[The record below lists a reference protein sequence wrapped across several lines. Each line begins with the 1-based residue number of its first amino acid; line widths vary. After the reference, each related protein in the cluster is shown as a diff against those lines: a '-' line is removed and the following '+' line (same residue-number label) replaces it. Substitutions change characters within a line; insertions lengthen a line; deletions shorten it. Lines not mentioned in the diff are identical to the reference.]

1 MASRKQPGKVSRK
14 YATERGHVVGS
25 TPHEMSNRK
34 GAIDY
39 DVLPNGANRRRR
51 RDDNFILSPHQPLGA
66 ALLNSAIGVAVTDG
80 EGRFLLVNEVFC
92 RMIGYNERE
101 LLVRDWSSI
110 THTDGKRQDAGSW
123 QMSPDQPPSSILVE
137 RRCIRKNGTDI
148 WVRTS
153 VSRLQESSTRVLLIA
168 LIEDITERKQAEQAL
183 AEKDSELKAARRL
196 GQTASWQWKPS
207 TDTVIWSDELY
218 RATGRDPKLG
228 PPTFQ
233 EHSTL
238 FSAESWNRLIR
249 HARETLRT
257 GAPCALELEVIR
269 PDGTRGWVKLRGET
283 VRNARSRI
291 VGLRGTVQDV
301 TTRKRAEEALLKS
314 EEKFTKAFNA
324 VPVAVTLTTLADGRQ
339 IAVNQALLRMTG
351 YTRDEVI
358 GHTSLELGY
367 WDDPS
372 DRQKL
377 VERLLAGEHLQ
388 NVECCFRRKNRE
400 PFTGLLSAELIELD
414 GEQCIV
420 TATMDISDLRRAE
433 RSVRALQSK
442 LALHFQQTMFG
453 VMEVDSDFHVIEWNP
468 AAETIFGYSRQ
479 EAIGRDTRDLITPG
493 APGAELSAMFEKA
506 VHEGGCSCSINRNTT
521 KDGKEIICEWFN
533 TPLVQEDG
541 TISGIM
547 SLVRDVTAEKQ
558 TQADLAAS
566 EATLCAIFQ
575 STDDAIWTVDATR
588 FGLMTFNTA
597 AAERFASGNSRELRT
612 GMTPDDLLSP
622 KEAKWWKDSYQ
633 QVLTSGAFKTDY
645 EVKGKSAIFH
655 LSFNP
660 LFRDGKI
667 FGISVFARN
676 VTKRREAE
684 QALRASEERYRQ
696 LVWSSNDWVWEID
709 ANGRY
714 KYAGPQCRE
723 ILGYAPE
730 ELIGRTP
737 FDLMPPGE
745 AERVAAL
752 FHAIAAERKPFRALE
767 NANLHKDGHLV
778 VLETNGVPII
788 DAQGRFCGYGGMD
801 RDITARKEAEEAL
814 RESERRLRLALE
826 SGRMYAFEWHPGSD
840 MMRRS
845 AECAVVLGVPE
856 YSPLDTGREFLNR
869 LHPSDRSNYIDVLTH
884 LTPAQDTYRTEYRK
898 TLPDGKMRWMEA
910 RGRGFFDSDGN
921 LVRVVGIAADITAR
935 KESEDALRTL
945 SACLINAQEEER
957 KRLARELHDGVSQAL
972 AVISIGMSQ
981 AAKATREA
989 QHRSKLEKLYSR
1001 LQGVLSDIGHLSHE
1015 LHPSTLKH
1023 LGLPAAIRVLCDEI
1037 AHTYAIDV
1045 GFTDRSAPQRVS
1057 ANTALCLYRVA
1068 QEGLQNIVKHS
1079 RSKQAWVQLGGDQDE
1094 ISLHIWDQ
1102 GVGFDPYSTNSGLG
1116 LVSMRERLR
1125 LVGGRILIT
1134 SSRGSGTR
1142 IDAYAPL
1149 ERQEYQAAA

>member
-39 DVLPNGANRRRR
+39 DVLPNGANRRPR

-101 LLVRDWSSI
+101 LLVRNWSSI
-110 THTDGKRQDAGSW
+110 THTDGRRQDAGGW
-123 QMSPDQPPSSILVE
+123 QMSPEQPPSMLVE
-137 RRCIRKNGTDI
+137 RRCTRKNGTDI
-148 WVRTS
+148 WVRIS
-153 VSRLQESSTRVLLIA
+153 VSRLQDSSTRVLLIA

-183 AEKDSELKAARRL
+183 AVKDSELKAARRL
-196 GQTASWQWKPS
+196 GQSASWEWNPS

-218 RATGRDPKLG
+218 RATGRDPNLG
-228 PPTFQ
+228 PPRFQ
-233 EHSTL
+233 EHSAL
-238 FSAESWNRLIR
+238 FSPESWNRLIR
-249 HARETLRT
+249 RAREMLRT
-257 GAPCALELEVIR
+257 GVPCTVELQVIR
-269 PDGTRGWVKLRGET
+269 PDGTCRWVRLRGEA
-283 VRNARSRI
+283 VRDAHRHI

-301 TTRKRAEEALLKS
+301 TTRKRTEEALLKS
-314 EEKFTKAFNA
+314 EEKFTKALNA
-324 VPVAVTLTTLADGRQ
+324 VPVAVALATLAEGRQ

-358 GHTSLELGY
+358 GHTFLELGY

-372 DRQKL
+372 DRQRL

-388 NVECCFRRKNRE
+388 NVECRFRRKNRE
-400 PFTGLLSAELIELD
+400 PFIALLSAELIELD
-414 GEQCIV
+414 GKRCIV
-420 TATMDISDLRRAE
+420 TAAMDITDLRRAE
-433 RSVRALQSK
+433 RSVRTLQSK
-442 LALHFQQTMFG
+442 LALHRQQTMVG
-453 VMEVDSDFHVIEWNP
+453 VIEFDSDFRVIEWNS

-479 EAIGRDTRDLITPG
+479 EAIGRSVRDLA
-493 APGAELSAMFEKA
+493 APAGPRAELALFEEA
-506 VHEGGCSCSINRNTT
+506 LHEGGGSYCTNRNIT
-521 KDGKEIICEWFN
+521 KGGKEIICEWVN

-541 TISGIM
+541 TVSVIM

-558 TQADLAAS
+558 TQADLADS
-566 EATLCAIFQ
+566 GATLCAIFQ

-588 FGLMTFNTA
+588 FGLMTFNAA
-597 AAERFASGNSRELRT
+597 AAESFASRSNRELRA
-612 GMTPDDLLSP
+612 GRTPDDLLP
-622 KEAKWWKDSYQ
+622 PQDAKWWKELYR
-633 QVLTSGAFKTDY
+633 QVLSSGAFKTDY
-645 EVKGKSAIFH
+645 EVKDKSAIFH

-709 ANGRY
+709 ANARY
-714 KYAGPQCRE
+714 KYASPQCRD

-730 ELIGRTP
+730 ELIGKTP
-737 FDLMPPGE
+737 FDLMPQGE

-752 FHAIAAERKPFRALE
+752 FRAIAADRKPFRALE
-767 NANLHKDGHLV
+767 NANLHKDGHVV

-801 RDITARKEAEEAL
+801 RDITARKGAEEAL

-826 SGRMYAFEWHPGSD
+826 SGRMYAFEWHPRSD

-845 AECAVVLGVPE
+845 AECAAVLGLPE
-856 YSPLDTGREFLNR
+856 YSTLDTGREFLNR
-869 LHPSDRSNYIDVLTH
+869 LNPSDRSNYIDVLTH

-898 TLPDGKMRWMEA
+898 TLPDGKIRWMEA

-989 QHRSKLEKLYSR
+989 QHRSKLEKLYAR
-1001 LQGVLSDIGHLSHE
+1001 LQGVLADIGHLSHQ

-1023 LGLPAAIRVLCDEI
+1023 LGLPAAIKALCDEV
-1037 AHTYAIDV
+1037 AHTYGIDV
-1045 GFTDRSAPQRVS
+1045 GFADRSASQHLS
-1057 ANTALCLYRVA
+1057 TNTALSLYRVA
-1068 QEGLQNIVKHS
+1068 QEALQNIVKHS
-1079 RSKQAWVQLGGDQDE
+1079 RSKRAWVELRGNQDE

-1102 GVGFDPYSTNSGLG
+1102 GVGFDPHSTNSGLG

-1134 SSRGSGTR
+1134 SSRGSGTH